1 MTAISYVIL
10 GKDDNGN
17 PVRIQVIDSGETD
30 GANNKLW
37 LLNTN
42 AEVSV
47 GTVELGPGSNTIG
60 NVGIVAGTV
69 DIGNVGREATQVGPL
84 SQSSTNSYADV
95 AGSTLDTLNRLTVC
109 YTIRNT
115 HVANSVDWQ
124 ILGANAADFSDSI
137 VVALPATVASSSNGT
152 NLAAIAHFRYYKVQI
167 KSTSPGSAATTVTNG
182 ITKG

>member
-1 MTAISYVIL
+1 MPDISWVIL
-10 GKDDNGN
+10 GQDGNGN
-17 PVRIQVIDSGETD
+17 PIRIEVVDSGETD
-30 GANNKLW
+30 GEGHKLW

-47 GTVELGPGSNTIG
+47 GSVTID
-60 NVGIVAGTV
+60 AGTA

-84 SQSSTNSYADV
+84 SQSSTNSYVDV

-115 HVANSVDWQ
+115 HVSNSVDWQ

-137 VVALPATVASSSNGT
+137 VVALPATVAPSSNGT

-167 KSTSPGSAATTVTNG
+167 KSTSPGNAATTVTNG